1 MSSILGWR
9 VENRR
14 ETRVRKRRYL
24 QIQNVCW
31 LVVVNREKK
40 RRNIRGTFAS
50 LYRVTFH
57 YWLSNLINI
66 KMDFF
71 SNIPTHMD
79 YKGQGRSEKLSR
91 MIITLFGVVG
101 LVWGYYIQQF
111 SATVYVLGAGFLLAS
126 ILTIPPW
133 PMYRRKPLNWQK
145 PRPSPREDGAETQ
158 SPKSKKKK

>member
-1 MSSILGWR
+1 
-9 VENRR
+9 
-14 ETRVRKRRYL
+14 
-24 QIQNVCW
+24 
-31 LVVVNREKK
+31 
-40 RRNIRGTFAS
+40 
-50 LYRVTFH
+50 
-57 YWLSNLINI
+57 
-66 KMDFF
+66 MDFF

-145 PRPSPREDGAETQ
+145 PRPPPREDGADTQ